1 MRAALSAI
9 LLALSFAVS
18 TAHAQASRVPS
29 GPRFDI
35 ARYAVDGVT
44 LIPAA
49 SIDRALKPFTGNQR
63 DFGTIQQ
70 ALRAIEKAYADAGY
84 AASVRALLDLADR
97 VDAETGQ
104 ELSRND

>member
-49 SIDRALKPFTGNQR
+49 SIDRALKPWRQLAHGRIFRLRQAIGN
-63 DFGTIQQ
+63 
-70 ALRAIEKAYADAGY
+70 
-84 AASVRALLDLADR
+84 
-97 VDAETGQ
+97 
-104 ELSRND
+104 

>member
-49 SIDRALKPFTGNQR
+49 SIDRALKPFTG
-63 DFGTIQQ
+63 
-70 ALRAIEKAYADAGY
+70 
-84 AASVRALLDLADR
+84 
-97 VDAETGQ
+97 
-104 ELSRND
+104 